1 MTEPDLS
8 GGPSTPHPAAPPPPA
23 SAPAPPPQSVAP
35 ARSPWR
41 RRSWGRVFVEVALIT
56 VGVFLALLVDEWRE
70 RAEHRQLADDTLR
83 RIRTEF
89 RTNRAAVASV
99 KDKHVAYL
107 KRISDYFNADATAR
121 ASMSYP
127 FLPTDPAFLE
137 YTAWDLALATQ
148 ALGYLD
154 PDLAQATA
162 HVYAVQ
168 RQLDAATRDAT
179 HVMYLHAGNADP
191 GPLTRSLAVYFGDC
205 TIIEPRLL
213 KLYDEILP
221 RLDAAIGSPR

>member
-1 MTEPDLS
+1 MTEPDL
-8 GGPSTPHPAAPPPPA
+8 PEVPAKPHQAAVLPDVSDEPFPPA
-23 SAPAPPPQSVAP
+23 SSTRPDG
-35 ARSPWR
+35 WR
-41 RRSWGRVFVEVALIT
+41 RGSWSRILVEVALIT
-56 VGVFLALLVDEWRE
+56 AGVLLALLVDEWRE
-70 RAEHRQLADDTLR
+70 RAEHRQLAEDTLR

-89 RTNRAAVASV
+89 RTNRAAVAGV

-107 KRISDYFNADATAR
+107 KRISDYFSADAAAR
-121 ASMSYP
+121 ASMPYP
-127 FLPTDPAFLE
+127 SLPTDPAFLE
-137 YTAWDLALATQ
+137 YTAWDLAIATQ

-154 PDLAQATA
+154 PDVAQATA

-191 GPLTRSLAVYFGDC
+191 TPLTRSLAVYFGDC

-213 KLYDEILP
+213 ALYDEVLP
-221 RLDAAIGSPR
+221 RLDAAIGARP

>member
-1 MTEPDLS
+1 MTEPELPEVPATSHQAAVLPAGAAS
-8 GGPSTPHPAAPPPPA
+8 GPPPA
-23 SAPAPPPQSVAP
+23 SA
-35 ARSPWR
+35 ARHSGWQR
-41 RRSWGRVFVEVALIT
+41 GSWGRLLVEVALIT
-56 VGVFLALLVDEWRE
+56 IGVFLALLVDEWRE
-70 RAEHRQLADDTLR
+70 RAEHRRLAADTLR

-89 RTNRAAVASV
+89 RANRAAVAAV

-107 KRISDYFNADATAR
+107 TRISDYFNADAAAR
-121 ASMSYP
+121 ASMPYP

-154 PDLAQATA
+154 PDVAQATA

-168 RQLDAATRDAT
+168 RQLDAAGRDAT
-179 HVMYLHAGNADP
+179 HVMYLHAGNTDP
-191 GPLTRSLAVYFGDC
+191 TPLTRSLAVYFGDC
-205 TIIEPRLL
+205 TLIEPRLL

-221 RLDAAIGSPR
+221 RLDAAIGSRQ